1 MSTAKKFAGQTAVYG
16 LTTIAPRILNF
27 FLTPVYVKAYPAKVY
42 GVFTTMFSWVSMI
55 NPILAFGMET
65 TFFRYLNKRPD
76 EKQQVYNNTF
86 GAILAISF
94 LFLLSVLPFIGD
106 IAAYVRIDEQS
117 PLDDYKQYVGYF
129 IAVLLLDAWCVIPFA
144 QIRANGRPGRYGI
157 IKCTNILVFILLNLL
172 FIYGLPFLIKHDI
185 SAEWLKT
192 WFRPGWIG
200 YVFLSNLIASAL
212 TLLLL
217 LPEIMRLRPN
227 FDKAMFSEML
237 LYSWP
242 VLIANLSFVI
252 NENLDKL
259 LLGKF
264 LPESI
269 SASQTGIYGACAKI
283 AVFLNIFV
291 QAFRLGA
298 EPFFFSKAKDKNAGT
313 TYAFIMDYFVIAV
326 SLIFVAL
333 VANIDILKY
342 FIKGRDAVQQELYWS
357 GLKAVPLLL
366 LGYVSLGIYMNLS
379 VWYKLSDQ
387 TRYGLYISGVGAII
401 TVVLN
406 VVFIPKYSYMAS
418 AWASLAAY
426 ASMMILSYVW
436 GQKNYP
442 IPYNVKKN
450 LAYLISSIIIVFLS
464 FSVFKRNLFIGN
476 GLLVLFAGTAFMA
489 ERKQVL
495 AILKRK

>member
-1 MSTAKKFAGQTAVYG
+1 MYG

-42 GVFTTMFSWVSMI
+42 GIFTTMFSWVSMI

-106 IAAYVRIDEQS
+106 IAAYVRVDAQS
-117 PLDDYKQYVGYF
+117 PLDDYKKYVGYF

-144 QIRANGRPGRYGI
+144 QIRANGRPGRYGK
-157 IKCTNILVFILLNLL
+157 IKCINILVFILLNLL
-172 FIYGLPFLIKHDI
+172 FIYGLPYLISHNI
-185 SAEWLKT
+185 GAVWLQS
-192 WFRPGWIG
+192 WFRPGWVG
-200 YVFLSNLIASAL
+200 YVFLANLIASAL
-212 TLLLL
+212 TLVLL
-217 LPEIMRLRPN
+217 LPEISRLRPN
-227 FDKAMFSEML
+227 FDRAMFSEML

-242 VLIANLSFVI
+242 VLVANLSYVV

-269 SASQTGIYGACAKI
+269 SANETGIYGACAKI

-342 FIKGRDAVQQELYWS
+342 FIKGRDAVQRELYWS

-387 TRYGLYISGVGAII
+387 TRYGLYISGIGAIV

-406 VVFIPKYSYMAS
+406 VIFIPQYSYMAS

-426 ASMMILSYVW
+426 ASMMVLSYVW

-476 GLLVLFAGTAFMA
+476 GLLVLFAGAAFMA
-489 ERKQVL
+489 ERKQIL